1 MRKFY
6 ITALIFIYAIG
17 LIACGNQNMSQD
29 VPEASEEVEEST
41 IQKEEKVWLE
51 EEIIE
56 MFMVNRTDS
65 QKWEYEYIDCV
76 VIPDKASER
85 IGAVLFK
92 DTDDGATEVAFFDE
106 RGYSQQCGIH
116 AEVADEPDFTYLG
129 DGAVTFKL
137 ETDEKIIYNC
147 TISILVDGDKT
158 AFEITDNL
166 EVEDEQSNVQTS
178 TVSGSFSV
186 CVQDVIPDKSLNAIT
201 PSVAVVAE
209 FQSYPF
215 TLFVGE
221 EIGRQLKV
229 GEMYVFTIEPVT
241 VEYSKEY
248 LESLNLSSLVWEL
261 NRLEITDFR
270 LATEDELGLAGP
282 YLTIE

>member
-6 ITALIFIYAIG
+6 IIVLIYAIG
-17 LIACGNQNMSQD
+17 LIACGNQNMSQNM
-29 VPEASEEVEEST
+29 PEAGEEVEENT
-41 IQKEEKVWLE
+41 IQKEEKVWSE

-56 MFMVNRTDS
+56 MFMANRTDS

-92 DTDDGATEVAFFDE
+92 DTEDGATEVAFFDE

-116 AEVADEPDFTYLG
+116 AEVADEPDFTYQG

-137 ETDEKIIYNC
+137 ETGEKIIYNC
-147 TISILVDGDKT
+147 TISILVDGNKT
-158 AFEITDNL
+158 AFEITDDL
-166 EVEDEQSNVQTS
+166 EVEDEQFIVQTS
-178 TVSGSFSV
+178 TVSGSFTVS
-186 CVQDVIPDKSLNAIT
+186 VQDVIPDKSLNDTT

-215 TLFVGE
+215 TIFVGE
-221 EIGRQLKV
+221 EIGRQLKA
-229 GEMYVFTIEPVT
+229 GEVYVFTIEPVT

-248 LESLNLSSLVWEL
+248 LESLSLSSLVWEL
-261 NRLEITDFR
+261 NGLKITDFR
-270 LATEDELGLAGP
+270 LATEDELGLASLC
-282 YLTIE
+282 LTIE